1 MKFLSVACVSVIAV
15 SIFWVFVG
23 LAEKSLWVDELFSAY
38 FSDPELPSLR
48 AFFERA
54 AQDVHPPGYYLTLWW
69 VLKTFPGQ
77 FELIA
82 RGYSAVLGCMALA
95 VIYLAPG
102 PSVRPIA
109 KLVGTA
115 VAVTSGVW
123 FAYSQDARSYSALF
137 VITSFVM
144 MSALRCRECLSA
156 GQLPVR
162 WMVALVAA
170 CGAASTIHYYSILVS
185 GAIFGLLLLRCTT
198 WPHRIIVAASGL
210 SVLLLTLLLLSW
222 HLPQIVVEIDNT
234 GFKTTFDFIVRQIS
248 RGVRMLLSAPAAAA
262 MLWVFCVSG
271 LLLLRRPKTAIAHA
285 TLGPNSTGD
294 MFFVLST
301 IVLTIGLGLMVTLFF
316 VPMLSFRLF
325 IVLAPVFWIGIAY
338 VVEYLFRLTEGFP
351 EAVDFRPLSTVLIAL
366 SLIMTLIASMIF
378 VSTANSRWKQT
389 SHFIANIDGC
399 ASSTLPITWFEMPYF
414 IEDDPER
421 FYGYYLPQAGH
432 RKWLKMPRDRF
443 EASVASPQFR
453 SHVMAMMDTPNGCPV
468 LFWSNHFLVSEDIQT
483 AAQLVQNTVAE
494 IGGEGYGVETL
505 HFEQN
510 GEFTILL
517 LRELDQSAQ
526 ND

>member
-1 MKFLSVACVSVIAV
+1 MKFLSVACVSVIAG

-102 PSVRPIA
+102 PSVRPVA
-109 KLVGTA
+109 RLVGVA
-115 VAVTSGVW
+115 VAATSGVW
-123 FAYSQDARSYSALF
+123 LFSSQNARSYSALF
-137 VITSFVM
+137 LILSVIIFL
-144 MSALRCRECLSA
+144 ALRCREKLST
-156 GQLPVR
+156 GHLPIQGL
-162 WMVALVAA
+162 VALAVA
-170 CGAASTIHYYSILVS
+170 CNVASTFHYYSILIS
-185 GAIFGLLLLRCTT
+185 GAVFGLLLLSCRTLR
-198 WPHRIIVAASGL
+198 HRMVVAVSGL
-210 SVLLLTLLLLSW
+210 TVLLFTSLLLSW
-222 HLPQIVVEIDNT
+222 HLPQFVVEIDNT
-234 GFKTTFDFIVRQIS
+234 WFEANFDFILQQVLKGADSLVSPPVVAASLWLACIL
-248 RGVRMLLSAPAAAA
+248 VVLLLQRSKRAIPHAA
-262 MLWVFCVSG
+262 LGPDFVSG
-271 LLLLRRPKTAIAHA
+271 LLFNFSIIA
-285 TLGPNSTGD
+285 
-294 MFFVLST
+294 
-301 IVLTIGLGLMVTLFF
+301 LTIGLGIVVTIFF

-325 IVLAPVFWIGIAY
+325 TVLAPVFWIGVVY
-338 VVEYLFRLTEGFP
+338 LVEYLFRLTEDYP
-351 EAVDFRPLSTVLIAL
+351 ETAIFHQLSKAFIAL
-366 SLIMTLIASMIF
+366 AIIVTMAAGMLSGDKAEGP
-378 VSTANSRWKQT
+378 WKQT
-389 SHFIANIDGC
+389 SHYIASIDGC
-399 ASSTLPITWFEMPYF
+399 AAAALPIVWFDVPYF
-414 IEDDPER
+414 TEDDPER
-421 FYGYYLPQAGH
+421 FYGYYLSQPAH
-432 RKWLKMPRDRF
+432 RKWLKIPRGKI
-443 EASVASPQFR
+443 EASIASPQFR
-453 SHVMAMMDTPNGCPV
+453 SHVTAVMDTPNGCPV

-483 AAQLVQNTVAE
+483 AAQLVQNIVAE

-510 GEFTILL
+510 EEFTILL